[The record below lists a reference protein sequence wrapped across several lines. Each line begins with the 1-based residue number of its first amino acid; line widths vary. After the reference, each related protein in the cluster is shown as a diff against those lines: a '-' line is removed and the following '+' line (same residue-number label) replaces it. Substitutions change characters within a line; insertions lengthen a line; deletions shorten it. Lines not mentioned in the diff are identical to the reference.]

1 MDQFNSLYSHQSR
14 TAGAHQGVIKSVQA
28 WKKPSNATQNI
39 AQNQSSQQAKSAI
52 LNDLEKAADGRVG
65 TFDHNIKTLNAYAD
79 AGRVITESK
88 ANTDQF
94 NFGDVVDIVN
104 PLQHLPV
111 IGMVY
116 RGLTGADLHPMSQI
130 IGGALYGGPVGAMT
144 GTANAITKVKTGKDM
159 GDHALGF
166 LGLKVNNNPTS
177 AIEAQLNRARD
188 EIESGGSQND
198 LPRTASAFV
207 NAGEIRQATQSYQ
220 KVSMASGRTAGHMN
234 IIVSD
239 KGVSSNGSSSLN
251 QDSMP
256 NIDLV
261 SLPAKQAITTL
272 SLSAMPATQDI

>member
-14 TAGAHQGVIKSVQA
+14 TAGAHQNAVKSVQA
-28 WKKPSNATQNI
+28 WKKPINI
-39 AQNQSSQQAKSAI
+39 AQHQSSQQAKSAI

-79 AGRVITESK
+79 AGRMITESK

-111 IGMVY
+111 IGMAY
-116 RGLTGADLHPMSQI
+116 RGLTGADLHPMSHI
-130 IGGALYGGPVGAMT
+130 IGGALYGGPVGAVT
-144 GTANAITKVKTGKDM
+144 GTANAIAKVQTGKDM

-166 LGLKVNNNPTS
+166 LGLKLNNNPTS

-207 NAGEIRQATQSYQ
+207 NASEIRQATQSYH
-220 KVSMASGRTAGHMN
+220 KISMANGRTAGHMN

-239 KGVSSNGSSSLN
+239 KGVSSNGNSSLN

-272 SLSAMPATQDI
+272 SLSAMPATRDI